1 MGALAILTA
10 VEWSAAEL
18 LAEPQ
23 REGRQ
28 THGAMPVGVGLSLTD
43 PGVDQLYEHCV

>member
-43 PGVDQLYEHCV
+43 PGVDQLCEHCV